1 MHAVN
6 RKLADKLITPL
17 VLILGAT
24 LAMGFIAT
32 SAAAAGVKNFI

>member
-1 MHAVN
+1 MLPSI

-32 SAAAAGVKNFI
+32 SAAAARSRYFI